1 MAKYLTYGNFVGDG
15 IKGILKEGGSSRVAA
30 IRKLFESA
38 GGTLESYY
46 FALGEYDYFIIS
58 DFPDNVSGESVALT
72 VRASG
77 LVTVKATVLMTPEE
91 MDEVAKRSPMYRGPG
106 Q

>member
-1 MAKYLTYGNFVGDG
+1 MAKFLSYGNFIGDG
-15 IKGILKEGGSSRVAA
+15 VKGILKEGGSSRVAA
-30 IRKLFESA
+30 IKKLFESA

-46 FALGEYDYFIIS
+46 FAVGEYDYFIIA
-58 DFPDNVSGESVALT
+58 DFPDNVSGQSVALT

-77 LVTVKATVLMTPEE
+77 MVTVKTTVLMTPEE
-91 MDEVAKRSPMYRGPG
+91 MDQVAKKSPIYRAPG